1 MAGTRTTRSERK
13 AARAVEI
20 TAQRAKKESLRLEAE
35 KDANRRNTKKNF
47 LILGVLTVS
56 MLGLAFGIT
65 TVGANVA
72 ENKAA
77 TVELV
82 LSNYQVEDAK
92 NAPNRVFLGNAVT
105 VSAAGKA
112 HTCQGLMD
120 DDLRAKKP
128 ITCDDGAVLQPKP

>member
-1 MAGTRTTRSERK
+1 MAGTQPT
-13 AARAVEI
+13 RAVEI
-20 TAQRAKKESLRLEAE
+20 AAQRAKKESLRLESEQNAR
-35 KDANRRNTKKNF
+35 RRNTKKNL

-56 MLGLAFGIT
+56 MLGLALGLN
-65 TVGANVA
+65 TVAANVA

-112 HTCQGLMD
+112 HTCQGLMN

-128 ITCDDGAVLQPKP
+128 ITCDDGSVLQPKP